1 MALKNKTTFSNKD
14 LIILGYLDGL
24 ILDIKNTNSNL
35 YLGKQ

>member
-1 MALKNKTTFSNKD
+1 MALKNKITFSNKD

-24 ILDIKNTNSNL
+24 ILDIKNSNL